1 MRQIEL
7 MVDEPALRSQAPV
20 FSVWRGPDPQ
30 SALAAELIDS
40 SSGLKANYVFFLSCV
55 KSVPDLPSQ
64 PGFFATGTDER
75 LLLRGRRVTSDHLRL
90 RCGERGGLGELGE
103 LGDGGGVSGD

>member
-7 MVDEPALRSQAPV
+7 MVDEPAQRSQARV
-20 FSVWRGPDPQ
+20 FSAGRAPDPQ
-30 SALAAELIDS
+30 SALAAKLIDS

>member
-1 MRQIEL
+1 

-30 SALAAELIDS
+30 SALAAKLIDS
-40 SSGLKANYVFFLSCV
+40 PSGLKANYDFFLSCV

-64 PGFFATGTDER
+64 PGFFATGADER
-75 LLLRGRRVTSDHLRL
+75 LLLRGRRITSDHL
-90 RCGERGGLGELGE
+90 GLGCGE
-103 LGDGGGVSGD
+103 LGDGGGVGGD